1 MYYNPQMETM
11 SRSELE
17 ALHRQEP
24 YREVELIPF
33 GPFEAPVYRVDNRYR
48 MRMVIKC
55 RLTKPTLG
63 LFHALLCRLAA
74 GCGKRIQIGIDFNP
88 SNL

>member
-1 MYYNPQMETM
+1 MKE
-11 SRSELE
+11 RILE
-17 ALHRQEP
+17 HIHDDYGDVPLVV
-24 YREVELIPF
+24 Y

-55 RLTKPTLG
+55 RLQKRTLAM
-63 LFHALLCRLAA
+63 FADLLCSFSKKV
-74 GCGKRIQIGIDFNP
+74 GKKLTLSIDFNP